1 MFNPRTM
8 AAKAALSLLVLAP
21 LVPVGV
27 GVAAASTRTAHTT
40 TAATASRSTARDIIC
55 ARHRAILAQTHQR
68 LEAYGANTTSDRGL
82 LEAARRGGNPGRTK
96 FLTHIVS
103 QRHTHEMNHLANL
116 DARRA
121 RYRKLDLA
129 NGC

>member
-8 AAKAALSLLVLAP
+8 AAKAALSVLVLAP

-27 GVAAASTRTAHTT
+27 GAAAASTRTAPTT
-40 TAATASRSTARDIIC
+40 TSATAGRSTPRDLIC

-68 LEAYGANTTSDRGL
+68 LEGYGANTTADRGL
-82 LEAARRGGNPGRTK
+82 LAASRGGNPGRTK
-96 FLTHIVS
+96 FLEHIVS